1 MKFVLVE
8 VFILFKFIFDVDVL
22 FFEIKFVFF
31 IFLKYIKENN
41 IFKYNFLIKYKYFDV
56 INV

>member
-1 MKFVLVE
+1 MLVE

-31 IFLKYIKENN
+31 IFLKYIIENK